1 MSYTISP
8 GHKAAS
14 AWFISAASNDEWRR
28 LWLSMVASLQSERL
42 TRAQRLLADSN
53 PQRAHARYE
62 LNTGEIGKLSE
73 SFVAEFQNDRANAD
87 ARRYQAPLQLES
99 QSHGNRMPRRTML
112 TPFDNSAFENLSGD
126 DKKWWD
132 EQQARFASDSLL
144 LPTKPNFDLLVF
156 ETVNFMDGRRTTAQ
170 ISDLLSAEFPLQLD
184 EAWVNRLVAVLEKQG
199 LVAER

>member
-1 MSYTISP
+1 M
-8 GHKAAS
+8 A
-14 AWFISAASNDEWRR
+14 AASNEDWRR

-42 TRAQRLLADSN
+42 GRAQQLLADADS
-53 PQRAHARYE
+53 QRARVRYE
-62 LNTGEIGKLSE
+62 LNTSEIGRLSE
-73 SFVAEFQNDRANAD
+73 SFAAEFQNTRSNPD
-87 ARRYQAPLQLES
+87 AQRYQAPIQLES
-99 QSHGNRMPRRTML
+99 QTHGNRVPHRATL
-112 TPFDNSAFENLSGD
+112 APFDAMAFENLSGD

-170 ISDLLSAEFPLQLD
+170 IADLLSAEFPLPLD